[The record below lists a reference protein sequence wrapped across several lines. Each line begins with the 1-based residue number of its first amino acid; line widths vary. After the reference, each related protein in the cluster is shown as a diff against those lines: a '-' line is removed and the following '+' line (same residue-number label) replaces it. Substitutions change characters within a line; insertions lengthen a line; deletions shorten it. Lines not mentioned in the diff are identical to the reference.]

1 MWQRWMAE
9 VHLGC
14 HARASASAQVWGM
27 ALRET
32 HGSLMAVALCHK
44 QLRGVRQLVPGDCGA
59 AGAELPGWGSSASP
73 IVAVWWLK
81 PDEHFVF
88 QKSQS
93 MSLPPL

>member
-1 MWQRWMAE
+1 
-9 VHLGC
+9 
-14 HARASASAQVWGM
+14 M
-27 ALRET
+27 ALKEA
-32 HGSLMAVALCHK
+32 HESLMTVTLCHK
-44 QLRGVRQLVPGDCGA
+44 QLTGVRQWVPGDHGA

-88 QKSQS
+88 WKSQS